1 VVTSEGSQTTGINRI
16 DDITNPSSLRH
27 MAQLMG
33 LLDLWDGA
41 MGKLVT

>member
-16 DDITNPSSLRH
+16 DDITNPSPLRH
-27 MAQLMG
+27 MAQLG